1 MVARTSSP
9 SVVAAGLAVR
19 RPAYLDAAK
28 DGKVARDVFWGLRRI
43 GERWIGA
50 LEMRLLLNT
59 DVTAP
64 LHTLRKDD
72 FLTFSL
78 SRFF

>member
-1 MVARTSSP
+1 MRLSGCSLDFIVDLEHGATI
-9 SVVAAGLAVR
+9 AFLEAER
-19 RPAYLDAAK
+19 RLGD
-28 DGKVARDVFWGLRRI
+28 
-43 GERWIGA
+43 RWVGA
-50 LEMRLLLNT
+50 FEMRVLLNT
-59 DVTAP
+59 DATAP